1 MKNRLVLLRFR
12 KQLPKSRNLSFNVL
26 KALVMSGIHFSKS
39 LRNESKNHYHAK
51 NPEHQSKS
59 RYLELINFRLLK
71 FVGNVTLLS
80 LACYEYLH
88 EFRRISMSR
97 LKCFYAKKVIGA
109 NKIEIER
116 VESSVAT
123 LVSAYESQT
132 HLDAVLPGMALFTM

>member
-1 MKNRLVLLRFR
+1 
-12 KQLPKSRNLSFNVL
+12 
-26 KALVMSGIHFSKS
+26 
-39 LRNESKNHYHAK
+39 
-51 NPEHQSKS
+51 
-59 RYLELINFRLLK
+59 
-71 FVGNVTLLS
+71 
-80 LACYEYLH
+80 
-88 EFRRISMSR
+88 MSR